1 MKRPSLAE
9 SMMAVSGLP
18 PVPIQAGKYHAGTRV
33 GLKKVTTGLEPD
45 VHKKLKRLAIDV
57 ERPVENLLRE
67 AIEDLLAK
75 HAPTRLD

>member
-9 SMMAVSGLP
+9 SMMT
-18 PVPIQAGKYHAGTRV
+18 VPSAKYHAQTRV
-33 GLKKVTTGLEPD
+33 GLKKVTTGLAPD
-45 VHKKLKRLAIDV
+45 VHKKLKRLAVDI

-75 HAPTRLD
+75 HAH